1 MGANKLKTLM
11 KKKKKKKKKFLKK
24 NEKKKFFELKNL
36 YCDGGDRREEKRRDM
51 NSAKCEHVT
60 QKIKLLRIILNS
72 YCKYI

>member
-11 KKKKKKKKKFLKK
+11 KKKKKKEEKEVFKK

-36 YCDGGDRREEKRRDM
+36 YCDGGQKRRDM

-60 QKIKLLRIILNS
+60 QIIKLLRIILNS